1 MTAFY
6 SNAKRF
12 KNHLKMFL
20 EKSFQKKKKKIF
32 ILFIP
37 SLTSGLL
44 AHFPLARSV
53 SLSSPRSS

>member
-1 MTAFY
+1 
-6 SNAKRF
+6 
-12 KNHLKMFL
+12 MFL